1 MTQRILGRGPL
12 ALAMLLIVL
21 AWPAARAQAADAM
34 SYKFVLEVK
43 QGTAVNEGTV
53 PVVGTHFSISGI
65 IWFRRYDLSGD
76 INGNYLKVTGD
87 WDGNYLSA
95 EGEVNNGTAQLD
107 FRTTATIL
115 SAFITLAV
123 H

>member
-1 MTQRILGRGPL
+1 MTQRTLGRGLL

-21 AWPAARAQAADAM
+21 WPAARAQAAEAM

-53 PVVGTHFSISGI
+53 PVVGKRFSINGT
-65 IWFRRYDLSGD
+65 IWFRRYDLSGEID
-76 INGNYLKVTGD
+76 GNYVKVTGD

-95 EGEVNNGTAQLD
+95 EGEVHSGTVQLD
-107 FRTTATIL
+107 FRATGVVY

>member
-1 MTQRILGRGPL
+1 MTQRTLGRGFL
-12 ALAMLLIVL
+12 ALAMLLILL
-21 AWPAARAQAADAM
+21 AYPAAQPRAAEAM

-53 PVVGTHFSISGI
+53 PVVGAHFSISGI
-65 IWFRRYDLSGD
+65 IWFRRYDLSGEID
-76 INGNYLKVTGD
+76 GNYIKVTGD

-95 EGEVNNGTAQLD
+95 EGEVANGTCQMD
-107 FRTTATIL
+107 FRTTGTIL

>member
-1 MTQRILGRGPL
+1 MTQRTLGRGLL

-21 AWPAARAQAADAM
+21 WPAARAQAAEAM
-34 SYKFVLEVK
+34 SYKFVLDVK

-53 PVVGTHFSISGI
+53 PVVGKHFSISGT
-65 IWFRRYDLSGD
+65 IWFRRYDLSGEID
-76 INGNYLKVTGD
+76 GNDVKVTGD
-87 WDGNYLSA
+87 WDGNYLRA
-95 EGEVNNGTAQLD
+95 EGEVHSGTVQLD
-107 FRTTATIL
+107 FGTTGVIY

>member
-1 MTQRILGRGPL
+1 MTQRTLGRGL
-12 ALAMLLIVL
+12 VALAMLLTVL
-21 AWPAARAQAADAM
+21 AWPAARAEAADAM
-34 SYKFVLEVK
+34 SYKFVLEIK
-43 QGTAVNEGTV
+43 QGTAVNDGTV

-65 IWFRRYDLSGD
+65 IWFRRYDLSGE

-107 FRTTATIL
+107 FRTTGTIL